1 VVLSSYAAVIKI
13 PLGLNGLMWGLYKE
27 SDENNLFKTT
37 AKVAVTNYSEQMNTA
52 TPFMVVQPTFLPAK
66 EVSEVSVSSQRENNF
81 AW

>member
-1 VVLSSYAAVIKI
+1 
-13 PLGLNGLMWGLYKE
+13 MWGLYKE

-81 AW
+81 AWVKLHFYCFYLLSNFMVAL